1 MRDRLL
7 PRQPA
12 QRRCRTGGTE
22 HEPDVRVSASGRI
35 DMRYVVK
42 LGGAALENPELL
54 HECAQ
59 AIAELVKDGNQVA
72 VVHGGGLQLTRTLKQ
87 LGKQS
92 EFISGLRVTDAE
104 TRDTALMVL
113 GGGVNKALVASLGS
127 HGQPAVGLSGG
138 DGLVFRA
145 RKKQPAPDLGFVGE
159 IAAADPR
166 WLEAIWQMGAV
177 PVISSI
183 ALGFDGEYYNINAD
197 EMAAAC
203 AGACKAD
210 ALVFLTDVPGVLAAD
225 GSVMR
230 WLSIDQIAVLTRDA
244 VISGGMLPKLSACRE
259 ALLNGVKR
267 VRILPANNAELLP
280 DLCSSRVNE
289 GTEVMVA

>member
-1 MRDRLL
+1 MKF
-7 PRQPA
+7 
-12 QRRCRTGGTE
+12 
-22 HEPDVRVSASGRI
+22 
-35 DMRYVVK
+35 VVK
-42 LGGAALENPELL
+42 LGGATLENPELL
-54 HECAQ
+54 HQCAQ
-59 AIAELVKDGNQVA
+59 AIAVLAKDGNQVA
-72 VVHGGGLQLTRTLKQ
+72 VVHGGGVQLTRTLQQ

-92 EFISGLRVTDAE
+92 EFVAGLRVTDAE

-113 GGGVNKALVASLGS
+113 GGGVNKALVAALGS

-145 RKKQPAPDLGFVGE
+145 RKKRTAPDLGFVGE

-203 AGACKAD
+203 AGACQAD

-230 WLSIDQIAVLTRDA
+230 WLSLDQIPALTA
-244 VISGGMLPKLSACRE
+244 QEVIKGGMLPKLSACRE

-267 VRILPANNAELLP
+267 VRILPAKEAELLP
-280 DLCSSRVNE
+280 DLCNARIPH